1 MRINRTYSLPVSLVT
16 KLSRERNQ
24 SRTVEKAV
32 RKYLAEKEDYGLA
45 DIPTRQLLAALHARK
60 LAPVLDAALLNQLST
75 S

>member
-32 RKYLAEKEDYGLA
+32 YKYLSEKEDYTLS
-45 DIPTRQLLAALHARK
+45 DIPTRQLMAALMARK
-60 LAPVLDAALLNQLST
+60 VDPVLDAALLNQLST

>member
-1 MRINRTYSLPVSLVT
+1 MRVNRTFSLPIPLIT
-16 KLSRERNQ
+16 RLARERNQ

-32 RKYLAEKEDYGLA
+32 YKYLSEKEDYSLA

-60 LAPVLDAALLNQLST
+60 LDPVLDAALINQLST